1 MHWQITF
8 FRKCIIQNCKYTFL
22 YFFNLLF
29 SYLFFFQSVYALDPF
44 NRLKYK
50 QQHFIAS
57 FNNVISPA
65 LHNIYPDLDST
76 IYLSS
81 NTMVRIDN
89 NIPNIKTGILFNGTL
104 GSFSFFIEPILVNK
118 VYGLT
123 DLGTEYS
130 RNNIS
135 GRFENAFIRYNNNNL
150 TIRLGR
156 SSILWGQSISRSII
170 QSGLYPSYDH
180 LLLRYGIN
188 NFHYELLS
196 GQLGSRKTE
205 AGNRIKRNIGGH
217 RLAWKINDKMLISIG
232 EQIIYTGLNR
242 NIELTYL
249 NPFVPYFFTGL
260 EIDSTL
266 TEYADIKTIYPGD
279 IVIFNKKNH
288 PNDGIKAKIKK
299 VTKGIQGLEAKKKGI
314 DDKNLPKYYNLKFLH
329 PPTINLKRVK
339 HLKDVEEKYLKKLFV
354 KKTYKCIPS
363 YYNEQK
369 FKDELERFAKLHFT
383 KKTPFIPQQIIARL
397 KVLLIQSKRM
407 LGDLTFISGTQKVGY
422 FCWASGSF

>member
-1 MHWQITF
+1 MKTF
-8 FRKCIIQNCKYTFL
+8 HPFFICFL
-22 YFFNLLF
+22 
-29 SYLFFFQSVYALDPF
+29 YLFFFQSVYALDPF

-205 AGNRIKRNIGGH
+205 AGNRWQYH
-217 RLAWKINDKMLISIG
+217 RLQQCQSNQKTDRQSILLRSGIIS
-232 EQIIYTGLNR
+232 
-242 NIELTYL
+242 
-249 NPFVPYFFTGL
+249 
-260 EIDSTL
+260 S
-266 TEYADIKTIYPGD
+266 
-279 IVIFNKKNH
+279 
-288 PNDGIKAKIKK
+288 
-299 VTKGIQGLEAKKKGI
+299 
-314 DDKNLPKYYNLKFLH
+314 
-329 PPTINLKRVK
+329 
-339 HLKDVEEKYLKKLFV
+339 
-354 KKTYKCIPS
+354 S
-363 YYNEQK
+363 
-369 FKDELERFAKLHFT
+369 
-383 KKTPFIPQQIIARL
+383 
-397 KVLLIQSKRM
+397 
-407 LGDLTFISGTQKVGY
+407 
-422 FCWASGSF
+422 